1 MTYKEEQAYEVADYL
16 PLLSIDGVN
25 LSGAVIDQIMAWG
38 RKCAVQAR
46 EREQNQ
52 TKQKPVVWFDS
63 NACEGDENQVCG
75 MKTKRHTTPLYTHP
89 PKREWVGL
97 TDEDMR
103 LCLAAADYNQA
114 RYKRTQYW
122 AHLATAIE
130 AKLREKNGC

>member
-75 MKTKRHTTPLYTHP
+75 VKTKRHTTPLYTHP

-97 TDEDMR
+97 TDYEIRSEIKYFFYSWYSEKPETFR
-103 LCLAAADYNQA
+103 LLVRA
-114 RYKRTQYW
+114 
-122 AHLATAIE
+122 LE
-130 AKLREKNGC
+130 AKLREKNG